1 MVCVTVNLMDMRR
14 LRKEMYTFLVEDSLC
29 RLLLFICY
37 ELAQRAAAIFA
48 SNIYSYE
55 RDKPSWKRAVDKG
68 VES

>member
-1 MVCVTVNLMDMRR
+1 
-14 LRKEMYTFLVEDSLC
+14 MYTFLVEDSLC
-29 RLLLFICY
+29 RLLLIICY

-68 VES
+68 IVES